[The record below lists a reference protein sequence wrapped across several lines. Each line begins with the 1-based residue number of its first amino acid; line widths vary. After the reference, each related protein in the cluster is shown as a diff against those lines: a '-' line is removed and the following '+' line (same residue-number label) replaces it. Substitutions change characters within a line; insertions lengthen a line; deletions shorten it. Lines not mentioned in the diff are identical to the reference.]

1 MRPGNFA
8 IVPDRR
14 PAAAGGG
21 RLIRGRA
28 AELLGLTPDI
38 VAVSTAMF
46 VMGLGENLWRRFLPK
61 YLESFGAPIT
71 AIGLFGTAEDFLD
84 GVYQYP
90 GGWVA
95 DRYGRRR
102 ALILFVSLTAAGY
115 ALFALMPAWPL
126 AFAALALVMAW
137 DAMASPALF
146 AVVGDAL
153 PRQKRTMGFTV
164 QSILRRVPIILAPT
178 LGGLAIAYFGLR
190 SGMQLGLVVSIALA
204 VLTLAVA
211 SRVSIPVVP
220 DESPT
225 HIGHVWRAFPRPLR
239 WLLTSDIFIRTCEA
253 MVDVFLVLY
262 AVNIVGISMARFGI
276 LVAVQAATAML
287 VYLPAARIAER
298 IGKKPFVVATFT
310 AFALFPLAVVYAS
323 SFTALAVAFVVGG
336 LREIGEPA
344 RKALII
350 DLAVPS
356 LRARTVGLYYLGR
369 SLAIAPAAF
378 IGGLLWRVSPALPFY
393 VAAAIGL
400 LGTLAF
406 VRTVDADSAG

>member
-1 MRPGNFA
+1 MTSSA
-8 IVPDRR
+8 
-14 PAAAGGG
+14 PASGERADTRQRLSGARARAVAA
-21 RLIRGRA
+21 
-28 AELLGLTPDI
+28 LGLTPAI

-46 VMGLGENLWRRFLPK
+46 VMGVGENLWRRFLPK

-102 ALILFVSLTAAGY
+102 ALLLFVSLTAAGY
-115 ALFALMPAWPL
+115 ALFAAMPAWPV

-137 DAMASPALF
+137 DAMASPTLF

-153 PRQKRTMGFTV
+153 PREKRTMGFTV

-178 LGGLAIAYFGLR
+178 LGGLAIAHLGVR
-190 SGMQLGLVVSIALA
+190 SGVRLGLAASIALA
-204 VLTLAVA
+204 LLTLVVA
-211 SRVSIPVVP
+211 SRVRIPVIP
-220 DESPT
+220 DETPT
-225 HIGHVWRAFPRPLR
+225 HIGHVWRAFPRQLR
-239 WLLTSDIFIRTCEA
+239 WLLASDVFIRTCDA
-253 MVDVFLVLY
+253 LVDVFLVLY
-262 AVNIVGISMARFGI
+262 AVNIVGISTPRFGV
-276 LVAVQAATAML
+276 LVAVQAASAML

-298 IGKKPFVVATFT
+298 TGKKPFVVATFV
-310 AFALFPLAVVYAS
+310 AFSLFPLAVVWARD
-323 SFTALAVAFVVGG
+323 FAGLILAFIVGG
-336 LREIGEPA
+336 LREVGEPA

-378 IGGLLWRVSPALPFY
+378 VGGLLWLVSPALPFY
-393 VAAAIGL
+393 IAGAVGL
-400 LGTLAF
+400 VGTLVF
-406 VRTVDADSAG
+406 VRTVAAEHAG

>member
-1 MRPGNFA
+1 
-8 IVPDRR
+8 DRR
-14 PAAAGGG
+14 
-21 RLIRGRA
+21 RA
-28 AELLGLTPDI
+28 AEGGGVPRGGRVAAVLGLTPDI
-38 VAVSTAMF
+38 VAVSMAIF
-46 VMGLGENLWRRFLPK
+46 LMGLGENLWRRFLPK
-61 YLESFGAPIT
+61 YLESLGAPIT

-102 ALILFVSLTAAGY
+102 ALILFVSLTTAGY

-137 DAMASPALF
+137 DAMASPTLF

-153 PRQKRTMGFTV
+153 PSEKRTMGFTV
-164 QSILRRVPIILAPT
+164 QSFLRRVPIVLAPAI
-178 LGGLAIAYFGLR
+178 GGLAIAYFGLR
-190 SGMQLGLVVSIALA
+190 GGVQLGLLASIALA
-204 VLTLAVA
+204 MLTLAVA
-211 SRVSIPVVP
+211 SRVRIPIVP
-220 DESPT
+220 DESPM
-225 HIGHVWRAFPRPLR
+225 HIGRVWQAFPRQLR
-239 WLLTSDIFIRTCEA
+239 WLLASDVFIRTCDA

-262 AVNIVGISMARFGI
+262 AVNVIHISMASFGV

-287 VYLPAARIAER
+287 IYLPAARIAER
-298 IGKKPFVVATFT
+298 TGKKPFVVATFA
-310 AFALFPLAVVYAS
+310 AFALFPLAVVNAT
-323 SFTALAVAFVVGG
+323 SFTALVVAFVVGG

-378 IGGLLWRVSPALPFY
+378 VGGLLWQSSPALPFY
-393 VAAAIGL
+393 IAATLGV
-400 LGTLAF
+400 LGTLVF
-406 VRTVDADSAG
+406 VRTVDAEHAG